1 MFQRAVLKLGLD
13 QAIFRGGDFKGSIK
27 DSMDI
32 ESRGDTKNTK

>member
-27 DSMDI
+27 DNMEI
-32 ESRGDTKNTK
+32 ENKTDNKTNK

>member
-27 DSMDI
+27 EGMELENKTD
-32 ESRGDTKNTK
+32 GKNNK